1 MSLSEKQQIILLF
14 GITLAIGILAVAGAS
29 ALPALF
35 EGDLVV
41 QEYDAVFSADGT
53 LVEEYTYDVR
63 QSGEYR
69 MLFRYWAAPLAF
81 EPLNRPYIAFGSI
94 DVPEGTIGYVKNY
107 NGEVRI
113 GDGMASPGEI
123 AAIRD
128 LAFESEVGA
137 YDPGYFPAGTYTAT
151 YRFVVH
157 PPIEYDDDWAHLNLL
172 LVEDHVPY
180 ENVRIN
186 IPAVFVEEIYTNP
199 PTLTQERI
207 GNRIVITGSVPADVP
222 VNVEMVVDKVFLEG
236 IDGFPVFVEDV
247 QQKTAD
253 ANRWAHLQYTA
264 AAVLHTVALVLVL
277 VVPFLLLAVYYRYG
291 REKSFVVPEYLSF
304 VPDSSLKPWQ
314 VTLLFKGD
322 AVEFDENGF
331 YATILDL
338 HRQQKIRVEEKPGGG
353 VTVQVLDGTSGDRY
367 EQRVLTFL
375 QNIADDHTV
384 DTDALRDFAATAR
397 RVPGSQHRMQAYQQT
412 FSALTRH
419 VDMSIALRYIV
430 DGRQTVL
437 PLIFLGAI
445 PCGLAILALLIA
457 PDAAYLLVPAAALYF
472 VAGVQA
478 AIAGLFPSTLF
489 GHWKDDHY
497 REKLQWDAFSRFLS
511 DLALMR
517 QYSPDDLS
525 MWGEWLVYGTALG
538 VGDRVEQAMRN
549 LNVPLPDAGV
559 PLYSRMPFI
568 FVPIATYAPPGGGG
582 GGGFGGG
589 GSFGGGGG
597 FGGGG
602 AGGR

>member
-1 MSLSEKQQIILLF
+1 MSLSEKQQVFLLL
-14 GITLAIGILAVAGAS
+14 GITLAIGVLAFAGAN
-29 ALPALF
+29 ALPGLF

-69 MLFRYWAAPLAF
+69 MLFRYWAVPLTF
-81 EPLNRPYIAFGSI
+81 EPLSRPYVAFGSI

-113 GDGMASPGEI
+113 GDGTASPAEI
-123 AAIRD
+123 ATIRD

-137 YDPGYFPAGTYTAT
+137 YDPGYFPAGAYTST

-157 PPIEYDDDWAHLNLL
+157 PPIEYDDTWAHLNLL
-172 LVEDHVPY
+172 LVEEHVPY
-180 ENVRIN
+180 ENVRIS
-186 IPAVFVEEIYTNP
+186 IPAVFVEEVYTNP
-199 PTLTQERI
+199 PTLTQERV
-207 GNRIVITGSVPADVP
+207 GDQIVITGSVPADVP
-222 VNVEMVVDKVFLEG
+222 VNVEMIVDKAFIEE

-247 QQKTAD
+247 RQKAAD
-253 ANRWAHLQYTA
+253 ANRWADLPYTA
-264 AAVLHTVALVLVL
+264 AAVLNAAALVLVL
-277 VVPFLLLAVYYRYG
+277 AMPFLLLAVYYRYG
-291 REKSFVVPEYLSF
+291 REKPFVVPEYLSF
-304 VPDSSLKPWQ
+304 VPDPGLKPWQ
-314 VTLLFKGD
+314 VNLLFKGD

-331 YATILDL
+331 YATLLDL
-338 HRQQKIRVEEKPGGG
+338 HRQKKIRVEEKPDGG
-353 VTVQVLDGTSGDRY
+353 VTVQILESRSDDRY

-375 QNIADDHTV
+375 QNVADDHTV
-384 DTDALRDFAATAR
+384 DTDKIRDLAVTAR

-412 FSALTRH
+412 LSALTRN
-419 VDMSIALRYIV
+419 VDTGIALRYIV

-445 PCGLAILALLIA
+445 PCGLAILDLIIA
-457 PDAAYLLVPAAALYF
+457 PGAAYLLVPATILFFIVAVQVGIAA
-472 VAGVQA
+472 
-478 AIAGLFPSTLF
+478 LFPSTLF
-489 GHWKDDHY
+489 GHWKDDRY
-497 REKLQWDAFSRFLS
+497 KEKLQWDAFGKFLS

-517 QYSPDDLS
+517 QYSPEDLS

-538 VGDRVEQAMRN
+538 VGDRVEKAMRD

-568 FVPIATYAPPGGGG
+568 FVPIATYAPPSSG

-602 AGGR
+602 VGGR